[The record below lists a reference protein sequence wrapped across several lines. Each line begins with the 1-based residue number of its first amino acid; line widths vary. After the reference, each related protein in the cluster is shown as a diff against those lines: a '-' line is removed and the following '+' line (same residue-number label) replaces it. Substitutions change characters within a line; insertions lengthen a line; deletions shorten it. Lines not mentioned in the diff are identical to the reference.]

1 MPWPSIDRLQPGKAG
16 RVGSVVIYVRL
27 RGRACVLLR
36 SLFPYVPRCPPPS
49 PSGGL
54 GGTCVGAWLPAV
66 SSTVRLHLFRDV
78 VNRFAVREAQM
89 HDFEANITF
98 YDLTNPVYSNVTL
111 TGSFFILLDG
121 CICLHGVLD

>member
-1 MPWPSIDRLQPGKAG
+1 M
-16 RVGSVVIYVRL
+16 
-27 RGRACVLLR
+27 
-36 SLFPYVPRCPPPS
+36 
-49 PSGGL
+49 
-54 GGTCVGAWLPAV
+54 GAWLPAV

-111 TGSFFILLDG
+111 TGSFFYSAGRLYLFTWCVRLSRLLVG
-121 CICLHGVLD
+121 FRTQFKSLHFHFIHSFIHSLSSGREENGGLL